1 MWNEQRRRTV
11 RIIGIVLAVIAVASM
26 LVYPLDTESDSSF
39 DFFRGL
45 AFGLGAAAVLIS
57 FAKPKKG

>member
-1 MWNEQRRRTV
+1 MV
-11 RIIGIVLAVIAVASM
+11 RIIGIVVAAIAVATM
-26 LVYPLDTESDSSF
+26 LVYPVTSESDSSF

-45 AFGLGAAAVLIS
+45 AFGLGVSAVLIS